1 MYVSRPGVLIAAPFL
16 PWPANFGGAQRIHA
30 LARELQR
37 DVDVTLVAPTIP
49 DEEAHLH
56 ALGAYYDVVGVP
68 ARWSLRYPPS
78 RVRRCQQL
86 RAAFTR
92 QSIAELTRPGSQ
104 FQQVIDRILQT
115 RFIHVFKQETPY
127 MASVHARPGIP
138 TIIDAQNVE
147 WDLLRRIS
155 QTSPSLGKQ
164 IYNASEWRKLRRV
177 EQRAWAAADAVTVTS
192 MPDAEAIAPFSR
204 CAPILVPN
212 GIDLDAVL
220 PRRQA
225 SSEHP
230 HDVLFIGALRH
241 APNADAV
248 GWYLEHVHPIVRAQV
263 PDARLH
269 VVGADPPAW
278 LRELDRWDVLV
289 TGTVPSVQPWLADA
303 AVAVLPLLSGG
314 GTRIK
319 ALEAFAAQVPVV
331 STTIG
336 VEGLNVS
343 HAEHLLIADQPEAFA
358 AAILATVSNADAT
371 RERATAARRLV
382 EQRYSWAITAQPLR
396 ALVDSL
402 LHQR

>member
-1 MYVSRPGVLIAAPFL
+1 MSRPGVLIAAPFL

-37 DVDVTLVAPTIP
+37 DVDVTLVAPTTP

-56 ALGAYYDVVGVP
+56 ALGAFYDVVGVP

-78 RVRRCQQL
+78 RVRRSQQL

-92 QSIAELTRPGSQ
+92 QSIAELARPGAQ
-104 FQQVIDRILQT
+104 FQQVVDRILHT
-115 RFIHVFKQETPY
+115 RFIHVLKQETPY
-127 MASVHARPGIP
+127 VASVHARPGIP

-147 WDLLRRIS
+147 WDLLRRIA
-155 QTSPSLGKQ
+155 QTTPSLGKQ
-164 IYNASEWRKLRRV
+164 VYNAAEWRKLRRV

-192 MPDAEAIAPFSR
+192 APDAAAIAPFTTR
-204 CAPILVPN
+204 APILVPN
-212 GIDLDAVL
+212 GIDLDATL
-220 PRRQA
+220 PRHQRPTA
-225 SSEHP
+225 HP
-230 HDVLFIGALRH
+230 HDVLFVGALRH

-248 GWYLEHVHPIVRAQV
+248 GWYLNHVHPIVRAQLA
-263 PDARLH
+263 DARLL

-278 LRELDRWDVLV
+278 LRDLQRPDVVV
-289 TGTVPSVQPWLADA
+289 TGTVASVQPWLADA

-319 ALEAFAAQVPVV
+319 ALEAFAARVPVV

-336 VEGLNVS
+336 VEGLDVT
-343 HAEHLLIADQPEAFA
+343 HAEHLLIADQPDVFAQAVLATLHDTAASRDRA
-358 AAILATVSNADAT
+358 AA
-371 RERATAARRLV
+371 ARTLV
-382 EQRYSWAITAQPLR
+382 EQRYSWEQTAQPLR
-396 ALVDSL
+396 ELVDSL